1 MKSWRG
7 LIWKEWLLLRWGVG
21 LIAVLSFFVILGG
34 PLAIQKLLGVPG
46 SYFSHALVFG
56 GTWIV
61 LHLFVGLFL
70 LFTSLGNEM
79 KQPEIWLHSPV
90 PMAGLVGAKVAFA
103 SIVTTASL
111 LWNGLL
117 LGIAFYVSEGGGTI
131 PFEEGVLPLL
141 SVMVALF
148 LRSLFVMGLGFFF
161 WSVYQVLHSRIGKFL
176 GATASYIIFFLSTIL
191 WEKVRVSGI
200 LDSLKAFGPVKWT
213 DAAFFNESD
222 SYFFMGIVPEGVVF
236 TIGGLLVYGAV
247 TVVLFMAGGVLF
259 EKKVRL

>member
-1 MKSWRG
+1 MKSWLG
-7 LIWKEWLLLRWGVG
+7 LLWKEWLLLRWGVG
-21 LIAVLSFFVILGG
+21 LIAVLSFFVILVG
-34 PLAIQKLLGVPG
+34 PLAIQKLFDVPG
-46 SYFSHALVFG
+46 DYFSQAMVLG
-56 GTWIV
+56 GIWLV

-103 SIVTTASL
+103 STITAASL

-117 LGIAFYVSEGGGTI
+117 LGIAFYLSEGGGTI
-131 PFEEGVLPLL
+131 PYENGVLPLL

-161 WSVYQVLHSRIGKFL
+161 WSFYQVLHARIGKFL
-176 GATASYIIFFLSTIL
+176 GATASNILFFISIFL

-200 LDSLKAFGPVKWT
+200 LDPLKAFGPVKWT

-222 SYFFMGIVPEGVVF
+222 SYFFMGIAPEGVAF
-236 TIGGLLVYGAV
+236 TIGGVLVYGMV
-247 TVVLFMAGGVLF
+247 TVALFMVGAVLF